1 MKYNHLI
8 VIKMSFDTHIS
19 TINKTSVVSL
29 CVTARE
35 LLYQNSNN
43 LSKMVFFFFL
53 DLGRNSCQ
61 FLEM

>member
-19 TINKTSVVSL
+19 TINKTSVISL

-43 LSKMVFFFFL
+43 LSKMGFFCFL
-53 DLGRNSCQ
+53 DLSRNSCQ

>member
-43 LSKMVFFFFL
+43 LSKMGFFFFGL
-53 DLGRNSCQ
+53 R
-61 FLEM
+61 

>member
-19 TINKTSVVSL
+19 IINKTSVVSL

-43 LSKMVFFFFL
+43 LSKMVFFFFGL
-53 DLGRNSCQ
+53 R
-61 FLEM
+61 